1 MKTLNNKNKILK
13 TGKRNNIAP
22 VFLERNPII
31 MSVGFILLP
40 LLLFSV
46 MFKFFLLPHNFRQV
60 CVYQIYNAS
69 SKIAGILSSA
79 SADLSVRWCHHL
91 FDTDKPDRRA
101 SPESLHSLCWRL
113 PQVPAYRQ
121 VSTLSSEQP

>member
-1 MKTLNNKNKILK
+1 MTPIL
-13 TGKRNNIAP
+13 
-22 VFLERNPII
+22 LERNHVI

-46 MFKFFLLPHNFRQV
+46 MFKFFLLTHNFRQV

-79 SADLSVRWCHHL
+79 SASLSVR
-91 FDTDKPDRRA
+91 
-101 SPESLHSLCWRL
+101 
-113 PQVPAYRQ
+113 
-121 VSTLSSEQP
+121 